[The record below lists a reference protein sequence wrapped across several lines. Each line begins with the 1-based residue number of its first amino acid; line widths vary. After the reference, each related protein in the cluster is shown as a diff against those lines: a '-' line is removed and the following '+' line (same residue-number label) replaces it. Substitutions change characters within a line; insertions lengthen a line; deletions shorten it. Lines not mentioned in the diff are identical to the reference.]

1 MFETKKV
8 ETKEIFDE
16 SGTLVER
23 IVVTIKEPTKN
34 KGFYIPINDKM
45 KVINSENDKTYIEFD
60 GIRLIIQDG
69 ELIGWYEPNLDR
81 VL

>member
-8 ETKEIFDE
+8 ETKEIFNE
-16 SGTLVER
+16 AGTLVER

-60 GIRLIIQDG
+60 GIRLIIQNG
-69 ELIGWYEPNLDR
+69 ELTGWYEPQLDR
-81 VL
+81 VV